1 MPGHASHHGFHYG
14 FNLGMPPEMGDKSA
28 ASEIEQVGSG
38 QRVEEVPPEP
48 GAFTSPAEDQTQSP
62 IILSF
67 VIDRANLVSLLGLAS
82 GVLAIYFALIQ
93 NFPAAIIA
101 LLWAV
106 LMDWFDG
113 LVARRMPGRSEAHKL
128 VGAHM
133 DSLVDLVTSAIGPA
147 ILLLSVGNL
156 SLWFYPGALAIIM
169 AGVLRLAYFDAFGV
183 DEKGTY
189 AGITIDNSPLVVSG
203 VFLLQG
209 FLNHTVFAAVLYSTI
224 VVLAFLHVAPFRT
237 GKVGMVWYYVVT
249 AYVVI
254 LTAIYSFILWTG

>member
-1 MPGHASHHGFHYG
+1 
-14 FNLGMPPEMGDKSA
+14 MGDKSA

-38 QRVEEVPPEP
+38 QGMEEDPQEP

-82 GVLAIYFALIQ
+82 GVLAIYFALRQ

-113 LVARRMPGRSEAHKL
+113 LVARRMAGRSEAHKL

-133 DSLVDLVTSAIGPA
+133 DSLVDLVTSAMGPA

-156 SLWFYPGALAIIM
+156 NPWFYPGALAIVMAGVM

-209 FLNHTVFAAVLYSTI
+209 FLSHNVFAAVLYSTV

-237 GKVGMVWYYVVT
+237 GKVGIGWYYVVT

-254 LTAIYSFILWTG
+254 LTAIYSFILLNG

>member
-1 MPGHASHHGFHYG
+1 MA
-14 FNLGMPPEMGDKSA
+14 DKSQ
-28 ASEIEQVGSG
+28 ASELEQGDPG
-38 QRVEEVPPEP
+38 QRVAGES
-48 GAFTSPAEDQTQSP
+48 GAFASPDEDQTKSP

-82 GVLAIYFALIQ
+82 GVLAIYFALRQ

-113 LVARRMPGRSEAHKL
+113 LVARRTPGRSEAHKL
-128 VGAHM
+128 VGARM
-133 DSLVDLVTSAIGPA
+133 DSLVDLVTSAVAPA
-147 ILLLSVGNL
+147 VLLLSVGNL
-156 SLWFYPGALAIIM
+156 NPWFYPGALVIIM

-209 FLNHTVFAAVLYSTI
+209 FLYPNVFAAVLYSVI

-237 GKVGMVWYYVVT
+237 GKVGIGWYYVVT
-249 AYVVI
+249 AYVAI
-254 LTAIYSFILWTG
+254 LTAIYSYVLWTG

>member
-1 MPGHASHHGFHYG
+1 
-14 FNLGMPPEMGDKSA
+14 MGDNSA
-28 ASEIEQVGSG
+28 PSGSEQLT
-38 QRVEEVPPEP
+38 EEDLRQA
-48 GAFTSPAEDQTQSP
+48 GAFAGLAADKTQSP

-67 VIDRANLVSLLGLAS
+67 VVDRANLVSLLGLAS

-128 VGAHM
+128 VGARM
-133 DSLVDLVTSAIGPA
+133 DSLVDLVSSAMGPA
-147 ILLLSVGNL
+147 ILLLSVGNFNP
-156 SLWFYPGALAIIM
+156 WFYPGALALIM

-183 DEKGTY
+183 DENGTY
-189 AGITIDNSPLVVSG
+189 AGITMDKSPLVVSG

-209 FLNHTVFAAVLYSTI
+209 FLNPNIFAAALYSA
-224 VVLAFLHVAPFRT
+224 VVALAFLHVAPFRT
-237 GKVGMVWYYVVT
+237 GKVGIGWYYVVT
-249 AYVVI
+249 AYVVV
-254 LTAIYSFILWTG
+254 LTAIYSYILWTG

>member
-1 MPGHASHHGFHYG
+1 
-14 FNLGMPPEMGDKSA
+14 MGDKPA
-28 ASEIEQVGSG
+28 ASELEQRNSG
-38 QRVEEVPPEP
+38 QRVEEALREP
-48 GAFTSPAEDQTQSP
+48 GAFAGRAEDQAKSP

-113 LVARRMPGRSEAHKL
+113 LVARRTAAGRSESHKL

-156 SLWFYPGALAIIM
+156 NPWFYPGAVAIIM

-183 DEKGTY
+183 DENNTY
-189 AGITIDNSPLVVSG
+189 AGITMDNSPLVVSG

-209 FLNHTVFAAVLYSTI
+209 FLNPNIFAAVLYSTV

-237 GKVGMVWYYVVT
+237 DRVGIGWYYVVT

-254 LTAIYSFILWTG
+254 LTAIYSYILWAG

>member
-1 MPGHASHHGFHYG
+1 
-14 FNLGMPPEMGDKSA
+14 MGDNSTPSG
-28 ASEIEQVGSG
+28 SEQLT
-38 QRVEEVPPEP
+38 EEDLQQA
-48 GAFTSPAEDQTQSP
+48 GAFAGLAADKTQSP

-67 VIDRANLVSLLGLAS
+67 VVDRANLVSLLGLAS

-156 SLWFYPGALAIIM
+156 SPWFYPGALAIIM

-183 DEKGTY
+183 DENNTY
-189 AGITIDNSPLVVSG
+189 AGITMDNSPLVVSG

-209 FLNHTVFAAVLYSTI
+209 FLNYNVFAAVLYST
-224 VVLAFLHVAPFRT
+224 VVGLAFLHVAPFRT
-237 GKVGMVWYYVVT
+237 RRVGIGWYYVVT

-254 LTAIYSFILWTG
+254 LTAVYSYILWTG

>member
-1 MPGHASHHGFHYG
+1 
-14 FNLGMPPEMGDKSA
+14 MGDKSA
-28 ASEIEQVGSG
+28 TSEIEHPDTG
-38 QRVEEVPPEP
+38 QLMDEDLRQP
-48 GAFTSPAEDQTQSP
+48 GAIAGLAADETQSP
-62 IILSF
+62 TILSF
-67 VIDRANLVSLLGLAS
+67 VVDRANLVSLLGLAS

-113 LVARRMPGRSEAHKL
+113 LVARRAVGRSEAHKL
-128 VGAHM
+128 VGARM

-156 SLWFYPGALAIIM
+156 NPWFYPGALAIIM

-183 DEKGTY
+183 DENGTY

-209 FLNHTVFAAVLYSTI
+209 FLNHNVFAAVLYSTI

-237 GKVGMVWYYVVT
+237 GKVGITWYYVVT
-249 AYVVI
+249 TYVVI
-254 LTAIYSFILWTG
+254 LTAIYSFILWTE